1 MVGNNKILTVSY
13 GTFSCTLEGFEESF
27 DTMKAIAEYFR
38 DLAAEDRYFG
48 AEPPTPDAEMLAR
61 IAEREIARRV
71 EARTERGGIVLRP
84 TATQLPLANV
94 PAQPQP
100 AVAQP
105 TVAEAPVQQ
114 VAPQPAAEPA
124 PQAAPAPMAAPVAPV
139 AQEPAP
145 APEPAPA
152 AAPAPAP
159 VQAEAVAEPTP
170 APAVEAPAD
179 ATVFKA
185 PASKDDEGA
194 AGVAAKLR
202 RIRALMNNEAPEAIE
217 DSNEN
222 LGDDAPMT
230 ATLDVA
236 AMSPEL
242 IPAAPVFEEDEKVA
256 EIEVAEIEEE
266 TFDLT
271 ADAEEE
277 AADDIEAFEVEENLL
292 AEDDAEEDHAAEDI
306 AALVAE
312 AEAVVPHIEEA
323 AEPEA
328 AAAAET
334 AEVEAV
340 EQQRPAPRTVL
351 PPTFDLQMIAA
362 AEAAAREAK
371 AKEAEIAAAEAE
383 ALAQAQAE
391 VEEDVQDE
399 DALRI
404 ASVLGNLQDED
415 DAEEEAVAE
424 IEEEFEEELSLDA
437 DDDFLDGEDTLVFDE
452 EDSLEFDNADED
464 FEEETLEADD
474 EPEAEAEAEEE
485 TVAVEDVEAEYE
497 DRPRR
502 VRVLR
507 LKRSDMAKALA
518 EDAAAPEEEPEANTL
533 SDEDEADLMRAL
545 AEVEAEMEPEAEDEI
560 IADVAEVEEEI
571 EIVAV
576 EEELDLPETVEP
588 IAAAIREER
597 PAGRDVLARAGA
609 GDDAAA
615 RLLEKAKS
623 EMDAPESNRRRN
635 AIAHLKAAV
644 AATRAEKGLSLRK
657 REKAPA
663 PEAVKPEPMPVAEAI
678 RPRRPQTSEAP
689 RAERPRPTEAPLRL
703 VEEQRVDTSKATGPV
718 RPRRVSSED
727 TARRDRSDFA
737 TYAAEKGATRLP
749 DLLEAAAAYTACV
762 EGRDPFTRPQV
773 MTLLKSV
780 MDDGLSREDALR
792 AFGQLLRDEKIS
804 KLQGG
809 RFTVNENIRY
819 QPRAMASGE

>member
-94 PAQPQP
+94 PTQDH
-100 AVAQP
+100 P
-105 TVAEAPVQQ
+105 TVAEIPVQQ
-114 VAPQPAAEPA
+114 VQQVTPQPAPQMA
-124 PQAAPAPMAAPVAPV
+124 PQAAPAPMAAPVA
-139 AQEPAP
+139 QAP
-145 APEPAPA
+145 APEPVQA

-159 VQAEAVAEPTP
+159 VQAEATPEPAAQ
-170 APAVEAPAD
+170 APEAPAES
-179 ATVFKA
+179 AAPKA
-185 PASKDDEGA
+185 PAADEGA

-202 RIRALMNNEAPEAIE
+202 RIRALMNNEAPEALD

-230 ATLDVA
+230 ASLDVA
-236 AMSPEL
+236 ALSPEL
-242 IPAAPVFEEDEKVA
+242 VPAAPVFEEDEDVA
-256 EIEVAEIEEE
+256 EIADEHIEEE

-277 AADDIEAFEVEENLL
+277 AEADIEEFEVEENLL
-292 AEDDAEEDHAAEDI
+292 AEDDAEEDQAAEDI

-312 AEAVVPHIEEA
+312 AEAVVPRIEEPA
-323 AEPEA
+323 QPEAESEAEPEI
-328 AAAAET
+328 

-351 PPTFDLQMIAA
+351 PPTFDLEMIAA
-362 AEAAAREAK
+362 AEATARAEKAK
-371 AKEAEIAAAEAE
+371 AEADAQAVAEI
-383 ALAQAQAE
+383 
-391 VEEDVQDE
+391 EEEDE

-404 ASVLGNLQDED
+404 ASVLGNLQDE
-415 DAEEEAVAE
+415 EEPVA
-424 IEEEFEEELSLDA
+424 EFEEELELEA
-437 DDDFLDGEDTLVFDE
+437 DDFLDGDDTLVFDE
-452 EDSLEFDNADED
+452 EDALEVEEEDTLEFDEEDD
-464 FEEETLEADD
+464 FEEESLEADD
-474 EPEAEAEAEEE
+474 EDDLDIGAEEE
-485 TVAVEDVEAEYE
+485 TAALEDAEAEYE

-518 EDAAAPEEEPEANTL
+518 EDASAPEAEADATSL

-560 IADVAEVEEEI
+560 IEDVAEVEEEI
-571 EIVAV
+571 EIEAV
-576 EEELDLPETVEP
+576 EEEIDLPETVEP
-588 IAAAIREER
+588 VAAAIREER

-657 REKAPA
+657 REKAP
-663 PEAVKPEPMPVAEAI
+663 EAVAPVAEAPEPMPTAEAI
-678 RPRRPQTSEAP
+678 RPRRPQTTEAP

-718 RPRRVSSED
+718 RPRRVSTED

-780 MDDGLSREDALR
+780 MDNGLSREDALR

>member
-100 AVAQP
+100 

-124 PQAAPAPMAAPVAPV
+124 PQAAPTPMAAPVAPV
-139 AQEPAP
+139 AQESAP

-242 IPAAPVFEEDEKVA
+242 IPAAPVFEEDEEVA

-277 AADDIEAFEVEENLL
+277 AADDIEAIEVEENLL

-328 AAAAET
+328 EAET

-383 ALAQAQAE
+383 ALAQAQAQAE
-391 VEEDVQDE
+391 VAEDAQDE

-415 DAEEEAVAE
+415 EAEDEAVAE
-424 IEEEFEEELSLDA
+424 VEEEFEEELSLDA
-437 DDDFLDGEDTLVFDE
+437 DDDFLDGDDTLVFDE
-452 EDSLEFDNADED
+452 EDSLEFDDADED
-464 FEEETLEADD
+464 FEEATLEADG
-474 EPEAEAEAEEE
+474 EPEAEAEEE
-485 TVAVEDVEAEYE
+485 TVAVEDAEAEYE

-588 IAAAIREER
+588 VAATIREER